1 MKDMK
6 NILITGGAGFIGSNL
21 AIKLVELGYSITVL
35 DNLSP
40 QIHGENPEKDSPLY
54 QSIVNKVHFI
64 KGDVVNRQDWEEAM
78 KNQDAIFHFA
88 AETGTGQ
95 SMYQIERYNLVNSY
109 GTALMMDVLVNQPNS
124 VKKIVLAST
133 RAVYG
138 EGKYKNANQEIV
150 YPNSRKLEDMQN
162 NVFDLVDVNG
172 NKLTP
177 LPTDEG
183 SKVHPL
189 SMYGITKANQEDI
202 VKQVCSSIGLE
213 YVILRFQNV
222 YGAGQSMKNPYTG
235 ILSIFSTQIMTE
247 KGIQIFEDG
256 KPVRDFVEVK
266 DVVEACIR
274 SIELEKPNGKTINVG
289 TGAPTT
295 VLTVANSLVN
305 AFKIDTNIKVTG
317 DFRLGD
323 IRYNVADLNR
333 MKELLDFSPKTSFE
347 EGVKEFVEWAKK
359 QPVADNDFQKSL
371 DEMEEKGLFIKS

>member
-289 TGAPTT
+289 TGVPTT